1 MGFIEEGLDRMWA
14 AVQEGEEA
22 VASRGKLRGFIAT
35 FKAGNSRK
43 GGDGPVP
50 VSDPP
55 HGTSADLGPYS
66 LEPDTQGL
74 DRAPDPHLADS
85 NGTPTPLMGIPG
97 NLAPIIISLVAKK
110 GRWGERDA
118 LYKFMTEAV
127 LPVMPAWL
135 ANPTP

>member
-1 MGFIEEGLDRMWA
+1 MPCTALTCGEGGPSPTKGQGLTGGNPVATLGSKMGFIEEGLDRMWA

-22 VASRGKLRGFIAT
+22 VASRGFIAT

-55 HGTSADLGPYS
+55 HGTSADLVPYS

-97 NLAPIIISLVAKK
+97 NL
-110 GRWGERDA
+110 
-118 LYKFMTEAV
+118 V
-127 LPVMPAWL
+127 LPL
-135 ANPTP
+135 DCQ